1 MTSLP
6 VFLPLW
12 GGSGGQAERMTFGEE
27 GSERGRM
34 KEFITNKR
42 LMLSLADSGGRLMF
56 CFKDLSQ
63 LAGYTSRVW
72 SLLST
77 LHRIHAQAYVRNGDV
92 PELYSLSDVQG
103 TLHRGYNGIRLE
115 DAPIIAPAPPPRC
128 GVELIKQL
136 SFAIQSGDHLFVSG
150 GNGSGKSSL
159 VRMIAGVWPVYRG
172 LVSTPRLSSDKIMT
186 LPQRPYFRIG
196 SLRDN
201 VIYPHSVIDMHALGI
216 RDEDLISI
224 LEDVHLDYLPAREGG
239 WDVRKQWDSVLS
251 GGERQRMAFA
261 RVLYHNPT
269 WAVIDDGTSA
279 VSSDVESLLYERTKV
294 HGITLL
300 TISTRASL
308 AKYHRFELRLGLGP
322 DLTGWKLEKVGT
334 ANARL
339 GFEKE
344 LHELRE
350 TMGQVESW
358 KQRKK
363 AIEEELSQ
371 VWVRDEPRGCQSTI

>member
-1 MTSLP
+1 M
-6 VFLPLW
+6 
-12 GGSGGQAERMTFGEE
+12 
-27 GSERGRM
+27 
-34 KEFITNKR
+34 
-42 LMLSLADSGGRLMF
+42 
-56 CFKDLSQ
+56 
-63 LAGYTSRVW
+63 
-72 SLLST
+72 
-77 LHRIHAQAYVRNGDV
+77 
-92 PELYSLSDVQG
+92 SDVQG

-115 DAPIIAPAPPPRC
+115 DAPIIAPAPPPK
-128 GVELIKQL
+128 GGIELIKHL

-150 GNGSGKSSL
+150 GNSSGKTSL

-172 LVSTPRLSSDKIMT
+172 LVSTPRMSSDKIMT

-224 LEDVHLDYLPAREGG
+224 LEEVHLDYLPAREGG

-269 WAVIDDGTSA
+269 WAVVDDGTSA
-279 VSSDVESLLYERTKV
+279 VSSDVESLLYERTKA
-294 HGITLL
+294 HGVTLL

-308 AKYHRFELRLGLGP
+308 AKYHRFGLRLGLGP
-322 DLTGWKLEKVGT
+322 NLTGWKLEEVGN

-344 LHELRE
+344 LYELRQ
-350 TMGQVESW
+350 TMEQVESW

-363 AIEEELSQ
+363 VIEEELSQ
-371 VWVRDEPRGCQSTI
+371 VWVGDEPLGCQSTI